1 MHTTSGR
8 WQYGFFLALTT
19 ALMWGILPIFLK
31 ILLGRMDAFTI
42 TWYRFFVASFLLGAF
57 LLKRGRL
64 PDLKRL
70 DGMGWLLLGIAIFGL
85 SGNYV
90 VYLLGLRHVTPETA
104 QMVIQLAPM
113 FLLLGGLTFFGE
125 PFRSRQWWGLALLV
139 GGLLLFFN
147 ERLVNLSVV
156 GRGFYVGVVLIVFCA
171 AIWAAYGLAQKRL
184 LTTLR
189 SDEILLVIYIAAAV
203 VLLPAAQL
211 AQIRHLDLVE
221 LLLLA
226 FCCVNTVIAY
236 GSFAEAL
243 DHWEASRVSAV
254 LATTPLITLATMWF
268 FAKLAPS
275 MVVPERLN
283 VLAVVGAFLAVIGS
297 MVAAL
302 SSQRSVR
309 AGPPSDIAISDS
321 GRKR

>member
-1 MHTTSGR
+1 MHTTTGR
-8 WQYGFFLALTT
+8 WQYGFFLALIT
-19 ALMWGILPIFLK
+19 ALMWGTLPIVLK
-31 ILLGRMDAFTI
+31 ILLERMDPYTI
-42 TWYRFFVASFLLGAF
+42 TWYRFLVASLLLGAF
-57 LLKRGRL
+57 LMKRGRL

-70 DGMGWLLLGIAIFGL
+70 DRMSWILLAVAIFGL
-85 SGNYV
+85 AGNYV

-113 FLLLGGLTFFGE
+113 FFLLGGLTFFGE
-125 PFRSRQWWGLALLV
+125 SFRPKQWWGLGLLI

-147 ERLVNLSVV
+147 ERLGDLSGV
-156 GRGFYVGVVLIVFCA
+156 GRDFGVGVALIVFCA

-189 SDEILLVIYIAAAV
+189 SDQILLVIYTSAV
-203 VLLPAAQL
+203 LVLIPAAHSG
-211 AQIRHLDLVE
+211 QIRGLDTGE

-243 DHWEASRVSAV
+243 DHWEASRVGAV
-254 LATTPLITLATMWF
+254 LATTPLITLVTMWF

-275 MVVPERLN
+275 IVVPERLN
-283 VLAVVGAFLAVIGS
+283 ALAVAGAFLAVMGS
-297 MVAAL
+297 MLAAF
-302 SSQRSVR
+302 SSRRSVR
-309 AGPPSDIAISDS
+309 AGPPSDIAINSR
-321 GRKR
+321 G